1 MVIAS
6 AVDDGGYAVV
16 TEARGRVRVEDGR
29 KRVRTYLGG
38 ELVADTIQAKLVWE
52 VPYYPT
58 YYIPEQDVR
67 MELLTPTDRREH
79 SPSRGEAHYFSIKSG
94 SRVAADGAWTY
105 PESPLPELQGL
116 VRFDWEAMDA
126 WFEEDEEVY
135 VHPRD
140 PYSRVDILSSSR
152 HVEVV
157 VNDVKVAD
165 SHQPRLLFETGL
177 PTRYYLP
184 QVDVRLDLLRPSET
198 TSRCPYKGTANYWSV
213 EAGDQVVEDLAWVYR
228 TPVQE
233 SVRIAGLACFYNEKV
248 DLYVDGV
255 LEERPHTKF
264 S

>member
-1 MVIAS
+1 MA
-6 AVDDGGYAVV
+6 
-16 TEARGRVRVEDGR
+16 TESRGRVRVENGP

-38 ELVADTIQAKLVWE
+38 ELVADTIRPKLVWE
-52 VPYYPT
+52 VPYYPA

-67 MELLTPTDRREH
+67 MELLSPTDRREQ
-79 SPSRGEAHYFSIKSG
+79 SPSRGEARYFSVKSG
-94 SRVAADGAWTY
+94 RRVAVDAAWTH
-105 PESPLPELQGL
+105 PESPMTELRGL

-140 PYSRVDILSSSR
+140 PYSRVDILPSSR

-248 DLYVDGV
+248 DLCVDGV